1 MAGIGGRGLQKKK
14 LTQKTINASIGRA
27 SRGCTGEGGKSIDRA
42 SKQVGHGR
50 HNSERAAS
58 ASGWRGSGQ
67 ADTGNTERAKRGA
80 NENRKRMCGLDVA
93 TFLASRLMSN

>member
-1 MAGIGGRGLQKKK
+1 MDGI
-14 LTQKTINASIGRA
+14 
-27 SRGCTGEGGKSIDRA
+27 EGKGVAEEETHAQDNKRIDRA

-67 ADTGNTERAKRGA
+67 ADTGNTKRAKRGA
-80 NENRKRMCGLDVA
+80 NEKRKCMCGLDVA
-93 TFLASRLMSN
+93 TFLASRLMSNW